1 MSREKG
7 CALFLVFAVTMAV
20 ATDAYAKKKPKAS
33 QGAEPDSTSAPASSS
48 PAASDTPSLT
58 SGKSKK
64 SKKGAAPVAAPL
76 TGGGG
81 SDAIDRGD
89 KFYAR
94 NDFYM
99 ASIEYN
105 KAIEDQ
111 SSDELS
117 RQTAEFKMGKTL
129 YKLHFYSSAISYFD
143 RIVQKGQSHP
153 HYNETLQWLAALTR
167 DVPDSAGVLEK
178 IGKYDR
184 SELENPQ
191 LAAVR
196 DELYFLLGKFNY
208 QKNKFKEAVEL
219 FNMVNPKSPFY
230 VQAKL
235 FEGATHV
242 REYNAKPAVEAFK
255 EVLRVA
261 EESSDPKVK
270 PFQDL
275 ANLSLARVFY
285 STGQFN
291 LATKYFDRVSPD
303 SYDWPNSLFESS
315 WANFMLKQQGYSK
328 ALGNIHT
335 LRAPFFE
342 YFIKPESAAEALTV
356 KATIYFYN
364 CLFDR
369 ASDAISEF
377 EETVPTIQQG
387 LDELLKKTQG
397 DNTQFFDAAVKIR
410 MGRSGLKP
418 IVERAARAVLTDR
431 SLAKRFEYVREL
443 DKEMSAHEKADPA
456 WKGTAVANNI
466 FSDIGV
472 SRALM
477 VNEAGEMAR
486 KRVERLVG
494 EFAALH
500 TRVIK
505 IKFEI
510 LEGEKRQEEDDLRS
524 ESVKERKVRPQE
536 LGKINVDD
544 EHQFWPF
551 TGEYWRDELGYYRY
565 KLMNKCGRTGAPEGA
580 PTGEPAGETGGD
592 NKGGGESTAPDTT
605 PSTAPGAPS
614 PGAGDGTEPTTAP
627 GSSTE
632 MSPE

>member
-7 CALFLVFAVTMAV
+7 CALFLVFAFTMAV
-20 ATDAYAKKKPKAS
+20 GPDAIAQKKKKTRAP
-33 QGAEPDSTSAPASSS
+33 SAPA
-48 PAASDTPSLT
+48 TEPSL
-58 SGKSKK
+58 SGSPSASPSDSPPDSPPASTKTKGK
-64 SKKGAAPVAAPL
+64 GKGKKGSAAAAPSL

-81 SDAIDRGD
+81 SEAVSRGD
-89 KFYAR
+89 SFYDAK
-94 NDFYM
+94 NYYM

-105 KAIEDQ
+105 KAIEDTNG
-111 SSDELS
+111 DELS
-117 RQTAEFKMGKTL
+117 KQTAEFRMGKAL
-129 YKLHFYSSAISYFD
+129 YKLHFYSTSISYFD
-143 RIVQKGQSHP
+143 RIVQKGAAHP

-184 SELENPQ
+184 AELDNPQ
-191 LAAVR
+191 LSAVR

-208 QKNKFKEAVEL
+208 TKNKFKEAVEL

-242 REYNAKPAVEAFK
+242 RDYQAKPAVEAFK

-261 EESSDPKVK
+261 EESSDPKVR

-285 STGQFN
+285 STGQFV

-315 WANFMLKQQGYSK
+315 WANFMLKQAGYSK

-369 ASDAISEF
+369 ANDAMNEF
-377 EETVPTIQQG
+377 DESVPEIKKG
-387 LDELLKKTQG
+387 LEELLKKNQ

-410 MGRSGLKP
+410 SGRSGMKA

-443 DKEMSAHEKADPA
+443 DKELAAHDKADVG
-456 WKGTAVANNI
+456 WKSTAVALNV

-472 SRALM
+472 NRALM
-477 VNEAGEMAR
+477 LNEAGEMAR
-486 KRVERLVG
+486 TRIARLVS
-494 EFAALH
+494 ELTALIN
-500 TRVIK
+500 RVTK

-510 LEGEKRQEEDDLRS
+510 LEGEKSQEEEDLKTEQAHDRS
-524 ESVKERKVRPQE
+524 HKAKNIVT
-536 LGKINVDD
+536 INVDD

-565 KLMNKCGRTGAPEGA
+565 KLANKCGRTGAPEGA
-580 PTGEPAGETGGD
+580 PQEGAAPPEAGTEGTSGEGGASAPATSPAEGA
-592 NKGGGESTAPDTT
+592 SPSPDTT
-605 PSTAPGAPS
+605 PTE
-614 PGAGDGTEPTTAP
+614 AGE
-627 GSSTE
+627 
-632 MSPE
+632 

>member
-1 MSREKG
+1 MSRKKG
-7 CALFLVFAVTMAV
+7 CALLLVFALAIAV
-20 ATDAYAKKKPKAS
+20 APEAMAKKKKSSGVP
-33 QGAEPDSTSAPASSS
+33 GEPSSGS
-48 PAASDTPSLT
+48 GSHRSKSGEAA
-58 SGKSKK
+58 
-64 SKKGAAPVAAPL
+64 L

-81 SDAIDRGD
+81 SEAVERGD
-89 KFYAR
+89 KFYGT
-94 NDFYM
+94 NNYYM

-111 SSDELS
+111 GSDELS
-117 RQTAEFKMGKTL
+117 RQAAEFKMGKAL
-129 YKLHFYSSAISYFD
+129 YKLHFYSASISYFD
-143 RIVQKGQSHP
+143 RIVQKGPSHP

-191 LAAVR
+191 LSTVR
-196 DELYFLLGKFNY
+196 DELYFLLGKYYY
-208 QKNKFKEAVEL
+208 QKNNFNGAVEL
-219 FNMVNPKSPFY
+219 FNQVNPKSPFY

-242 REYNAKPAVEAFK
+242 RDYKAKPAVEAFK

-261 EESSDPKVK
+261 EESSDPKVR

-285 STGQFN
+285 STGQFV

-315 WANFMLKQQGYSK
+315 WANFMLKQAGYSK

-369 ASDAISEF
+369 ASDAMNEF
-377 EETVPTIQQG
+377 DETVPEIRKG
-387 LDELLKKTQG
+387 LEEMLKKYK
-397 DNTQFFDAAVKIR
+397 DNSDFFDAAVKVR
-410 MGRSGLKP
+410 MGRSGMKP

-431 SLAKRFEYVREL
+431 SIAKRFEYVREL
-443 DKEMSAHEKADPA
+443 DKELAAHDKADVA
-456 WKGTAVANNI
+456 WKSTAVANNI
-466 FSDIGV
+466 FSDLGV
-472 SRALM
+472 NRALM

-486 KRVERLVG
+486 KRVTRLVE
-494 EFAALH
+494 EFAAL
-500 TRVIK
+500 TVRVTK
-505 IKFEI
+505 IKYEI
-510 LEGEKRQEEDDLRS
+510 LDGEKRQEEEDLRS
-524 ESVKERKVRPQE
+524 ESAKERNRKARDIVA
-536 LGKINVDD
+536 INVDD

-565 KLMNKCGRTGAPEGA
+565 KLANKCGQSGSPENAPV
-580 PTGEPAGETGGD
+580 PTDSETGGD
-592 NKGGGESTAPDTT
+592 NAGEGAAPAAPANPPAGGEAQ
-605 PSTAPGAPS
+605 
-614 PGAGDGTEPTTAP
+614 
-627 GSSTE
+627 
-632 MSPE
+632 PE

>member
-1 MSREKG
+1 
-7 CALFLVFAVTMAV
+7 
-20 ATDAYAKKKPKAS
+20 
-33 QGAEPDSTSAPASSS
+33 
-48 PAASDTPSLT
+48 
-58 SGKSKK
+58 
-64 SKKGAAPVAAPL
+64 
-76 TGGGG
+76 
-81 SDAIDRGD
+81 
-89 KFYAR
+89 
-94 NDFYM
+94 M

-111 SSDELS
+111 GGDELS

-129 YKLHFYSSAISYFD
+129 YKLHFFSAAISYFD
-143 RIVQKGQSHP
+143 RIVQKGTAHP

-167 DVPDSAGVLEK
+167 DVPDSAGVLER
-178 IGKYDR
+178 IGRYDR

-191 LAAVR
+191 LSAVR

-208 QKNKFKEAVEL
+208 TKNKFKEAVEL
-219 FNMVNPKSPFY
+219 FNQVNPKSPFY

-235 FEGATHV
+235 FEGATYV

-261 EESSDPKVK
+261 EESSDPKVR

-285 STGQFN
+285 STGQFV

-315 WANFMLKQQGYSK
+315 WANFMLKQAGYSK

-369 ASDAISEF
+369 ANDAMMEF
-377 EETVPTIQQG
+377 DETVPDIRKG
-387 LDELLKKTQG
+387 LDEMLKKYK
-397 DNTQFFDAAVKIR
+397 DNAEFFDAAVKVR
-410 MGRSGLKP
+410 MGRSGMKP
-418 IVERAARAVLTDR
+418 VVERAARAVLTDR

-443 DKEMSAHEKADPA
+443 DKELAAHDKADVA
-456 WKGTAVANNI
+456 WQSTAVANNI

-472 SRALM
+472 NRALM

-486 KRVERLVG
+486 KRIERLVG
-494 EFAALH
+494 EFAAL
-500 TRVIK
+500 TVRVTK

-524 ESVKERKVRPQE
+524 EQAKSHDRKAKDIVT
-536 LGKINVDD
+536 INVDD

-565 KLMNKCGRTGAPEGA
+565 KLANKCGRTEAPEGA
-580 PTGEPAGETGGD
+580 PQPETAAQSGEGTEEGATAGATPVEGAAPARGTAEPAGQ
-592 NKGGGESTAPDTT
+592 
-605 PSTAPGAPS
+605 
-614 PGAGDGTEPTTAP
+614 
-627 GSSTE
+627 
-632 MSPE
+632 

>member
-1 MSREKG
+1 
-7 CALFLVFAVTMAV
+7 MAV
-20 ATDAYAKKKPKAS
+20 APDAVAAKKKKS
-33 QGAEPDSTSAPASSS
+33 SGTSGEVPLSGG
-48 PAASDTPSLT
+48 
-58 SGKSKK
+58 GKSK
-64 SKKGAAPVAAPL
+64 SKTDAAPL

-81 SDAIDRGD
+81 TESIDRGD
-89 KFYAR
+89 KFYGS
-94 NDFYM
+94 NSYYM

-111 SSDELS
+111 ASDELS
-117 RQTAEFKMGKTL
+117 RQAAEFKMGKTL
-129 YKLHFYSSAISYFD
+129 YKLHFYSAAISYFD
-143 RIVQKGQSHP
+143 RIVQKGAAHP

-184 SELENPQ
+184 TELENPQ
-191 LAAVR
+191 LASVR
-196 DELYFLLGKFNY
+196 DELYFLLGKY
-208 QKNKFKEAVEL
+208 YYTKNKFKEAVDL

-242 REYNAKPAVEAFK
+242 REYSAKPAVEAFK

-261 EESSDPKVK
+261 EDSSDPKVR

-285 STGQFN
+285 STGQFV

-315 WANFMLKQQGYSK
+315 WANFMLKQAGYSK

-342 YFIKPESAAEALTV
+342 FFIKPESAAEALTV

-364 CLFDR
+364 CLFER
-369 ASDAISEF
+369 ATDAIAEF
-377 EETVPTIQQG
+377 EETVPEVKKG
-387 LDELLKKTQG
+387 LDEMLKKYQG
-397 DNTQFFDAAVKIR
+397 DNAQFFDQAAKVR
-410 MGRSGLKP
+410 MGRSGMKP

-443 DKEMSAHEKADPA
+443 DKEMAQYEKADPS
-456 WKGTAVANNI
+456 WKSTAVATNI
-466 FSDIGV
+466 SSDIGV
-472 SRALM
+472 NRALM

-486 KRVERLVG
+486 KRIERLVG

-510 LEGEKRQEEDDLRS
+510 LEGEKKQEEEDLRAEAQKS
-524 ESVKERKVRPQE
+524 RDRKAREIVT
-536 LGKINVDD
+536 ISVDD

-565 KLMNKCGRTGAPEGA
+565 KLINKCGRTGAPEGA
-580 PTGEPAGETGGD
+580 PDGSAAGGTGEGAEGAGG
-592 NKGGGESTAPDTT
+592 ATT
-605 PSTAPGAPS
+605 PPAEGAAPGTDATTPA
-614 PGAGDGTEPTTAP
+614 AG
-627 GSSTE
+627 GSSGE
-632 MSPE
+632 

>member
-1 MSREKG
+1 M
-7 CALFLVFAVTMAV
+7 
-20 ATDAYAKKKPKAS
+20 
-33 QGAEPDSTSAPASSS
+33 
-48 PAASDTPSLT
+48 AAS
-58 SGKSKK
+58 
-64 SKKGAAPVAAPL
+64 L

-81 SDAIDRGD
+81 PESVDRGD
-89 KFYAR
+89 KFYDTK
-94 NDFYM
+94 NYYM

-105 KAIEDQ
+105 KTIEDQ
-111 SSDELS
+111 NADEPS
-117 RQTAEFKMGKTL
+117 KQTAEFKMGKTL
-129 YKLHFYSSAISYFD
+129 YKLHFYSASISYFD
-143 RIVQKGQSHP
+143 RIVQKGAAHP

-167 DVPDSAGVLEK
+167 DVPDSAGVLER

-184 SELENPQ
+184 TELENPQ
-191 LAAVR
+191 LSAVR

-208 QKNKFKEAVEL
+208 MKNKFKESVDL

-242 REYNAKPAVEAFK
+242 REYDAKPAVESFK

-261 EESSDPKVK
+261 EDSSDPKVR

-285 STGQFN
+285 STGQFV

-315 WANFMLKQQGYSK
+315 WANFMLKQAGYSK

-369 ASDAISEF
+369 ANDAMNEF
-377 EETVPTIQQG
+377 DENVPDIKKG
-387 LDELLKKTQG
+387 LEELLKKNQ
-397 DNTQFFDAAVKIR
+397 DNAQFFDSAVKIR
-410 MGRSGLKP
+410 SGRSGMKP
-418 IVERAARAVLTDR
+418 VVERAARAVLTDR

-443 DKEMSAHEKADPA
+443 DKEMTQYEKADPN
-456 WKGTAVANNI
+456 WKTTAVATNI
-466 FSDIGV
+466 SSDVGV
-472 SRALM
+472 NRALM

-486 KRVERLVG
+486 KRIERLVS
-494 EFAALH
+494 ELAALIN
-500 TRVIK
+500 RVTK

-510 LEGEKRQEEDDLRS
+510 LDGEKRQEEEDLKTEQVHDRS
-524 ESVKERKVRPQE
+524 HKARDIVT
-536 LGKINVDD
+536 INVDD

-565 KLMNKCGRTGAPEGA
+565 KLANKCGRTGAPEGA
-580 PTGEPAGETGGD
+580 PDEGGAPPETGTEETATTPATPPQEGT
-592 NKGGGESTAPDTT
+592 SPAPDTT
-605 PSTAPGAPS
+605 APN
-614 PGAGDGTEPTTAP
+614 TTAP
-627 GSSTE
+627 EAGE
-632 MSPE
+632 

>member
-7 CALFLVFAVTMAV
+7 CALFLVFTVTMAV
-20 ATDAYAKKKPKAS
+20 ATDAYAKRKKTSSDPSATDT
-33 QGAEPDSTSAPASSS
+33 PSTSTDTPSTSMDTPS
-48 PAASDTPSLT
+48 LKSGKTPSLT
-58 SGKSKK
+58 SGKTRK
-64 SKKGAAPVAAPL
+64 SRGGSAPAAL

-81 SDAIDRGD
+81 AEAIDRVD
-89 KFYAR
+89 KFYGR
-94 NDFYM
+94 NDFSM

-129 YKLHFYSSAISYFD
+129 YKLHFYSAAISYFD
-143 RIVQKGQSHP
+143 RIVQKGAAHP

-167 DVPDSAGVLEK
+167 DVPDSAGVLER

-184 SELENPQ
+184 SELDNPQ

-208 QKNKFKEAVEL
+208 QKNNFKGAVEL
-219 FNMVNPKSPFY
+219 FTQVSPKSPFY

-242 REYNAKPAVEAFK
+242 REYSAKPAVEAFK

-261 EESSDPKVK
+261 EESSDPRVR

-285 STGQFN
+285 STGQFV
-291 LATKYFDRVSPD
+291 LATKYFDRVSPE

-315 WANFMLKQQGYSK
+315 WANFMLKQAGYSK

-356 KATIYFYN
+356 KATIFFYN

-369 ASDAISEF
+369 ATDAISEF
-377 EETVPTIQQG
+377 EETVPTVKQG
-387 LDELLKKTQG
+387 LDDLLKKSK
-397 DNTQFFDAAVKIR
+397 DNSDFFDAAVKIR
-410 MGRSGLKP
+410 MGRSGMKP

-431 SLAKRFEYVREL
+431 SLAKRFEYVKEL
-443 DKEMSAHEKADPA
+443 DKELAQHDKADA
-456 WKGTAVANNI
+456 SWKTTAVANNI

-477 VNEAGEMAR
+477 VNEAGEMSR
-486 KRVERLVG
+486 KRIERLVG

-510 LEGEKRQEEDDLRS
+510 LEGEKQQEEEDLRT
-524 ESVKERKVRPQE
+524 ESQQNRAHRAQDVGR
-536 LGKINVDD
+536 INVDD

-565 KLMNKCGRTGAPEGA
+565 KLMNKCGRTGAPQGA
-580 PTGEPAGETGGD
+580 PEGGAPAPQDEA
-592 NKGGGESTAPDTT
+592 GGGEGATAPV
-605 PSTAPGAPS
+605 APS
-614 PGAGDGTEPTTAP
+614 ATGDDGATAAP
-627 GSSTE
+627 APAPE
-632 MSPE
+632 MGASGE

>member
-7 CALFLVFAVTMAV
+7 CALFLVFAVAMAV
-20 ATDAYAKKKPKAS
+20 ATDANAARKKR
-33 QGAEPDSTSAPASSS
+33 SSGGGD
-48 PAASDTPSLT
+48 PTLT
-58 SGKSKK
+58 GGSKK
-64 SKKGAAPVAAPL
+64 RGDSAAAL

-81 SDAIDRGD
+81 AESIERGD
-89 KFYAR
+89 KFYSS
-94 NDFYM
+94 NSFYM

-105 KAIEDQ
+105 KAIEDG

-117 RQTAEFKMGKTL
+117 RQSAEFKMGKTL
-129 YKLHFYSSAISYFD
+129 YKLHFYSAAISYFD
-143 RIVQKGQSHP
+143 RIVQKGAAHP

-167 DVPDSAGVLEK
+167 EVPDSAGVLEK

-184 SELENPQ
+184 TELENPQ
-191 LAAVR
+191 LSAVR
-196 DELYFLLGKFNY
+196 DELYFLLGKFY
-208 QKNKFKEAVEL
+208 YTKNKFKEAVEL
-219 FNMVNPKSPFY
+219 FNMVNPKSSFY

-261 EESSDPKVK
+261 EDSSDPKVR

-285 STGQFN
+285 STGQFV
-291 LATKYFDRVSPD
+291 LATKYFDRVSPE

-315 WANFMLKQQGYSK
+315 WANFMLKQAGYSK

-369 ASDAISEF
+369 ATDAIAEF
-377 EETVPTIQQG
+377 EETVPGVKKG
-387 LDELLKKTQG
+387 LDELLKKHAG
-397 DNTQFFDAAVKIR
+397 DNAQFFDIAAKIR
-410 MGRSGLKP
+410 MGRSGMKP
-418 IVERAARAVLTDR
+418 VVERAARAVLTDR

-443 DKEMSAHEKADPA
+443 DKEMAQYEKADVA
-456 WKGTAVANNI
+456 WKSTAVATNI
-466 FSDIGV
+466 SSDIGV
-472 SRALM
+472 NRALM
-477 VNEAGEMAR
+477 VNEAGEMSR
-486 KRVERLVG
+486 KRIERLVG

-510 LEGEKRQEEDDLRS
+510 LEGEKRQEEEDMRA
-524 ESVKERKVRPQE
+524 EAVKARDRKARDIVT
-536 LGKINVDD
+536 ITVDD

-565 KLMNKCGRTGAPEGA
+565 KLVNKCGHTLQPEGA
-580 PTGEPAGETGGD
+580 PDAAATTATGEAAAEGAAAGAA
-592 NKGGGESTAPDTT
+592 TAP
-605 PSTAPGAPS
+605 AEGGAAAGAETS
-614 PGAGDGTEPTTAP
+614 VPGAGEPMTP
-627 GSSTE
+627 
-632 MSPE
+632 

>member
-20 ATDAYAKKKPKAS
+20 APDAIAKRRRS
-33 QGAEPDSTSAPASSS
+33 RGAPAGEV
-48 PAASDTPSLT
+48 PLT
-58 SGKSKK
+58 GGSKGT
-64 SKKGAAPVAAPL
+64 SKTGAAPL

-81 SDAIDRGD
+81 AEAIDRGD
-89 KFYAR
+89 KFY
-94 NDFYM
+94 NSNSFYM

-105 KAIEDQ
+105 KAIEEQ
-111 SSDELS
+111 GSDDLS
-117 RQTAEFKMGKTL
+117 KQIAEFKMGKTL
-129 YKLHFYSSAISYFD
+129 YKLHFFSAAISYFD
-143 RIVQKGQSHP
+143 RVVQKGPSHP

-184 SELENPQ
+184 AELENPQ
-191 LAAVR
+191 LSTVR
-196 DELYFLLGKFNY
+196 DELYFLLGKYNY

-242 REYNAKPAVEAFK
+242 RDYNARPAVEAFK

-261 EESSDPKVK
+261 EDSSDPKVR
-270 PFQDL
+270 PYQDL

-285 STGQFN
+285 STGQFV
-291 LATKYFDRVSPD
+291 LATKYYDRVSPD

-315 WANFMLKQQGYSK
+315 WANFMLKEAGYSK

-369 ASDAISEF
+369 ATDAMEEF
-377 EETVPTIQQG
+377 DEAVPDIRNG
-387 LDELLKKTQG
+387 LKELLKKNQ
-397 DNTQFFDAAVKIR
+397 DNAMFFDSAVKIR
-410 MGRSGLKP
+410 RGRSGMKAV
-418 IVERAARAVLTDR
+418 VERAARAVLTDR
-431 SLAKRFEYVREL
+431 SLARRFAYVREL
-443 DKEMSAHEKADPA
+443 DKELAAHDKADVA
-456 WKGTAVANNI
+456 WKATAVANNI

-472 SRALM
+472 NRALM
-477 VNEAGEMAR
+477 VNEAGDMSR
-486 KRVERLVG
+486 KRIERLVS
-494 EFAALH
+494 ELSALIV
-500 TRVIK
+500 RVVK

-510 LEGEKRQEEDDLRS
+510 LEGEKRQEEEDMR
-524 ESVKERKVRPQE
+524 EEQVKARDRRARDIVT
-536 LGKINVDD
+536 INVDD

-565 KLMNKCGRTGAPEGA
+565 RLRNKCGRTQIPEGA
-580 PTGEPAGETGGD
+580 PDTSTITPEGTGEEAAVPTTPPPAEGGEAAMPTMPEMDDATGAAAGE
-592 NKGGGESTAPDTT
+592 
-605 PSTAPGAPS
+605 
-614 PGAGDGTEPTTAP
+614 
-627 GSSTE
+627 
-632 MSPE
+632 

>member
-7 CALFLVFAVTMAV
+7 CALFLVFAFTMAV
-20 ATDAYAKKKPKAS
+20 AQDANAQKKKKKKTDQSTPAT
-33 QGAEPDSTSAPASSS
+33 DSLSGG
-48 PAASDTPSLT
+48 PSK
-58 SGKSKK
+58 GKS
-64 SKKGAAPVAAPL
+64 GTTAAL

-81 SDAIDRGD
+81 TESIDRGD
-89 KFYAR
+89 KFYGS
-94 NDFYM
+94 NNFYM

-105 KAIEDQ
+105 KTIEEQ
-111 SSDELS
+111 GGDEGS
-117 RQTAEFKMGKTL
+117 RQDAEFKMGKTL
-129 YKLHFYSSAISYFD
+129 YKLHFYSAAISYFD
-143 RIVQKGQSHP
+143 RIVQKGAAHP

-184 SELENPQ
+184 TELENPQ
-191 LAAVR
+191 LSAVR

-208 QKNKFKEAVEL
+208 TKNKFKESVEL

-261 EESSDPKVK
+261 EESSDPKVR

-285 STGQFN
+285 STGQFV

-315 WANFMLKQQGYSK
+315 WANFMLKQAGYSK

-369 ASDAISEF
+369 ATDAISEF
-377 EETVPTIQQG
+377 EENVPEIRKG
-387 LDELLKKTQG
+387 LDEMLKKYK
-397 DNTQFFDAAVKIR
+397 DNSDFFDAAVKVR
-410 MGRSGLKP
+410 MGRSGMKA

-443 DKEMSAHEKADPA
+443 DKELAAHDKADVA
-456 WKGTAVANNI
+456 WRSTAVANNV

-472 SRALM
+472 NRALM

-486 KRVERLVG
+486 KRIERLVG

-500 TRVIK
+500 TRVVK

-510 LEGEKRQEEDDLRS
+510 LEGEKRQEEEDLRAEQS
-524 ESVKERKVRPQE
+524 KSRDHKAKDIVT
-536 LGKINVDD
+536 INVDD

-565 KLMNKCGRTGAPEGA
+565 KLANKCGRSGAPEGA
-580 PTGEPAGETGGD
+580 PEGAAPAEGGAEGTEGASAPATPPGEGAAPAT
-592 NKGGGESTAPDTT
+592 
-605 PSTAPGAPS
+605 
-614 PGAGDGTEPTTAP
+614 DGT
-627 GSSTE
+627 
-632 MSPE
+632 SPVGE

>member
-7 CALFLVFAVTMAV
+7 CALFLVFAFTMAV
-20 ATDAYAKKKPKAS
+20 APDAYAQKKKKKKTD
-33 QGAEPDSTSAPASSS
+33 QSTPAT
-48 PAASDTPSLT
+48 DTLSGGP
-58 SGKSKK
+58 GKSK
-64 SKKGAAPVAAPL
+64 SATAAAPL
-76 TGGGG
+76 SGGGG
-81 SDAIDRGD
+81 TDSIDRGD
-89 KFYAR
+89 KFYGS
-94 NDFYM
+94 NSFYM

-105 KAIEDQ
+105 KTIEEQ
-111 SSDELS
+111 GGDEGS
-117 RQTAEFKMGKTL
+117 RMDAEFKMGKTL
-129 YKLHFYSSAISYFD
+129 YKLHFYSAAISYFD
-143 RIVQKGQSHP
+143 RIVQKGAAHS

-167 DVPDSAGVLEK
+167 DVPESAGVLEK

-184 SELENPQ
+184 TELENPQ
-191 LAAVR
+191 LSAVR

-208 QKNKFKEAVEL
+208 TKNKFKESVEL

-242 REYNAKPAVEAFK
+242 REYAAKPAVEAFK

-261 EESSDPKVK
+261 EESSDPKVR

-285 STGQFN
+285 STGQFV

-315 WANFMLKQQGYSK
+315 WANFMLKQAGYSK

-369 ASDAISEF
+369 ATDAISEF
-377 EETVPTIQQG
+377 EESVPDIRKG
-387 LDELLKKTQG
+387 LDEMLRKYK
-397 DNTQFFDAAVKIR
+397 DNSDFFDAAVKVR
-410 MGRSGLKP
+410 MGRSGMKA

-443 DKEMSAHEKADPA
+443 DKELAAHDKADVA
-456 WKGTAVANNI
+456 WKSTAVANNI

-472 SRALM
+472 NRALM

-486 KRVERLVG
+486 KRIERLVG

-500 TRVIK
+500 TRVVK

-510 LEGEKRQEEDDLRS
+510 LEGEKRQEEEDLRAEQS
-524 ESVKERKVRPQE
+524 KTRDRKAKDIVT
-536 LGKINVDD
+536 INVDD

-565 KLMNKCGRTGAPEGA
+565 KLANKCGRTGEPEQAAVAPSTEPGDVDEKA
-580 PTGEPAGETGGD
+580 PANQPGDGTTSPASEPAGTQAE
-592 NKGGGESTAPDTT
+592 
-605 PSTAPGAPS
+605 
-614 PGAGDGTEPTTAP
+614 
-627 GSSTE
+627 
-632 MSPE
+632 

>member
-7 CALFLVFAVTMAV
+7 CALFLVFTVTMAV
-20 ATDAYAKKKPKAS
+20 ATDAYAKKKKSP
-33 QGAEPDSTSAPASSS
+33 SAGDASS
-48 PAASDTPSLT
+48 PSDTPSLT

-64 SKKGAAPVAAPL
+64 NNAATAAAAASL
-76 TGGGG
+76 SSGGG
-81 SDAIDRGD
+81 SEAIDRGD
-89 KFYAR
+89 KFYGR

-129 YKLHFYSSAISYFD
+129 YKLHFYSAAISYFD
-143 RIVQKGQSHP
+143 RIVQKGASHP

-191 LAAVR
+191 LSAVR

-208 QKNKFKEAVEL
+208 QKNNFKVAVEL

-242 REYNAKPAVEAFK
+242 REYAAKPAVEAFK

-261 EESSDPKVK
+261 EESSDPKVR

-285 STGQFN
+285 STGQYV
-291 LATKYFDRVSPD
+291 LATKYFDRVSPE

-315 WANFMLKQQGYSK
+315 WANFMLKQAGYSK

-342 YFIKPESAAEALTV
+342 FFIKPESAAEALTV

-369 ASDAISEF
+369 ATDAISEF
-377 EETVPTIQQG
+377 EETVPVVKTG
-387 LDELLKKTQG
+387 LDELLKSTQG
-397 DNTQFFDAAVKIR
+397 DNAMFFDKAVLIR
-410 MGRSGLKP
+410 AGKSKLKP

-443 DKEMSAHEKADPA
+443 DKEMTAHDKADPS
-456 WKGTAVANNI
+456 WKTTAVANNI

-472 SRALM
+472 NRALM
-477 VNEAGEMAR
+477 VNEAGELAR
-486 KRVERLVG
+486 KRIERLVG

-510 LEGEKRQEEDDLRS
+510 LEGEKRQEEQDLRDETAKDHS
-524 ESVKERKVRPQE
+524 HRAQQVGTIV
-536 LGKINVDD
+536 VDD

-565 KLMNKCGRTGAPEGA
+565 KLLNKCGRTGAPETAVPVGGEGGAGASEGGEGA
-580 PTGEPAGETGGD
+580 PAAAPAPADDGT
-592 NKGGGESTAPDTT
+592 
-605 PSTAPGAPS
+605 GAPS
-614 PGAGDGTEPTTAP
+614 APAPNEMGGGAE
-627 GSSTE
+627 
-632 MSPE
+632 

>member
-7 CALFLVFAVTMAV
+7 CALFLVFAFTMAV
-20 ATDAYAKKKPKAS
+20 APDANAQKKKKK
-33 QGAEPDSTSAPASSS
+33 QSTPAT
-48 PAASDTPSLT
+48 DTL
-58 SGKSKK
+58 SGGPKSK
-64 SKKGAAPVAAPL
+64 SGAAAAPL

-81 SDAIDRGD
+81 AESIDRGD
-89 KFYAR
+89 KFYAS
-94 NDFYM
+94 NSYYM

-105 KAIEDQ
+105 KTIEDPNG
-111 SSDELS
+111 DEGS
-117 RQTAEFKMGKTL
+117 KQDAEFKMGKTL
-129 YKLHFYSSAISYFD
+129 YKLHFYSAAISYFD
-143 RIVQKGQSHP
+143 RIVQKGAAHP

-184 SELENPQ
+184 TELENPQ
-191 LAAVR
+191 LSAVR
-196 DELYFLLGKFNY
+196 DELYFLLGKYFY
-208 QKNKFKEAVEL
+208 TKNKFKEAVEL
-219 FNMVNPKSPFY
+219 FNNVNPKSPFY

-242 REYNAKPAVEAFK
+242 REYDAKPAVESFK

-261 EESSDPKVK
+261 EESSDPKVR

-285 STGQFN
+285 STGQFL

-315 WANFMLKQQGYSK
+315 WANFMLKQAGYSK

-369 ASDAISEF
+369 ASDAMAEF
-377 EETVPTIQQG
+377 DESVPDIRKG
-387 LDELLKKTQG
+387 LDDLLKKNT
-397 DNTQFFDAAVKIR
+397 DNAQFFDAAVKIR
-410 MGRSGLKP
+410 MGRSGMKP
-418 IVERAARAVLTDR
+418 VVERAARAVLTDR

-443 DKEMSAHEKADPA
+443 DKEMAAHEKTDAA
-456 WKGTAVANNI
+456 WKSTAVANNI
-466 FSDIGV
+466 FSDLGV
-472 SRALM
+472 NRALM

-486 KRVERLVG
+486 KRIERLVG
-494 EFAALH
+494 EFAAL
-500 TRVIK
+500 TVRVTK
-505 IKFEI
+505 IKYEI
-510 LEGEKRQEEDDLRS
+510 LDGEKRQEEEDLRA
-524 ESVKERKVRPQE
+524 EQQKTRDRKAKDIVT
-536 LGKINVDD
+536 INVDD

-565 KLMNKCGRTGAPEGA
+565 KLANKCGRTGAPEGA
-580 PTGEPAGETGGD
+580 PEPKEGEAEPGTGEGASPAPT
-592 NKGGGESTAPDTT
+592 TT
-605 PSTAPGAPS
+605 PPGE
-614 PGAGDGTEPTTAP
+614 GAGPETTPTEP
-627 GSSTE
+627 GQ
-632 MSPE
+632 

>member
-20 ATDAYAKKKPKAS
+20 ATDAYAKKKPKS
-33 QGAEPDSTSAPASSS
+33 PDATGMDTPASS
-48 PAASDTPSLT
+48 PAPSDTPSLT
-58 SGKSKK
+58 SGKSKGK
-64 SKKGAAPVAAPL
+64 KKGAAAAAAL

-81 SDAIDRGD
+81 AEAIDRGD
-89 KFYAR
+89 KFYGR

-105 KAIEDQ
+105 KAMEDA

-117 RQTAEFKMGKTL
+117 RQTGEFKMGKTL
-129 YKLHFYSSAISYFD
+129 YKMHFYSAGISYFD
-143 RIVQKGQSHP
+143 RIVQKGAAHP

-191 LAAVR
+191 LSAVR

-219 FNMVNPKSPFY
+219 FNQVNPKSPFY

-242 REYNAKPAVEAFK
+242 REYSAKPAVESFK

-261 EESSDPKVK
+261 EESSDPKVR

-285 STGQFN
+285 STGQFI

-369 ASDAISEF
+369 ATDAISEF
-377 EETVPTIQQG
+377 EETVPIVKQG
-387 LDELLKKTQG
+387 LDDLLKKTQG
-397 DNTQFFDAAVKIR
+397 DNTLFFDQAVKIR
-410 MGRSGLKP
+410 MGKSGMKP

-431 SLAKRFEYVREL
+431 SLAKRFEYVKEL
-443 DKEMSAHEKADPA
+443 DKELAQHDKADAA
-456 WKGTAVANNI
+456 WRNTAVANNI

-472 SRALM
+472 NRALM
-477 VNEAGEMAR
+477 VNEAGELAR
-486 KRVERLVG
+486 KRIERLVG

-510 LEGEKRQEEDDLRS
+510 LEGEKQMEEDDLRS
-524 ESVKERKVRPQE
+524 ESIKDRKIKPQE
-536 LGKINVDD
+536 LSKINIDD

-565 KLMNKCGRTGAPEGA
+565 KLVNKCGRRGAPEGA
-580 PTGEPAGETGGD
+580 PVTEPGPGT
-592 NKGGGESTAPDTT
+592 GGGEGGGSGGGEGGGEGGGSGGAQPTPPPPDQGSTDTGT
-605 PSTAPGAPS
+605 
-614 PGAGDGTEPTTAP
+614 GTEMTPQ
-627 GSSTE
+627 
-632 MSPE
+632 

>member
-7 CALFLVFAVTMAV
+7 CALFLVFAFTMAV
-20 ATDAYAKKKPKAS
+20 APDAMAKKKKKSSEAPDSEPSLSGGPSKSKPKA
-33 QGAEPDSTSAPASSS
+33 D
-48 PAASDTPSLT
+48 
-58 SGKSKK
+58 
-64 SKKGAAPVAAPL
+64 AAPL

-81 SDAIDRGD
+81 TESIDRGD
-89 KFYAR
+89 KFYGT
-94 NDFYM
+94 NNYYM

-111 SSDELS
+111 GGDELS

-129 YKLHFYSSAISYFD
+129 YKLHFYSAAISYFD
-143 RIVQKGQSHP
+143 RIVQKGTAHP

-184 SELENPQ
+184 TELENPQ
-191 LAAVR
+191 LSAVR

-208 QKNKFKEAVEL
+208 TKNKFKESVEL
-219 FNMVNPKSPFY
+219 FNMVNPTSPFY

-242 REYNAKPAVEAFK
+242 REYSAKPAVEAFK

-261 EESSDPKVK
+261 EESSDPKVR

-285 STGQFN
+285 STGQFV

-315 WANFMLKQQGYSK
+315 WANFMLKQAGYSK

-369 ASDAISEF
+369 ANDAMTEF
-377 EETVPTIQQG
+377 DENVPDIRKG
-387 LDELLKKTQG
+387 LDEMLKKYK
-397 DNTQFFDAAVKIR
+397 DNSEFFDAAVKVR
-410 MGRSGLKP
+410 MGRSGMKA
-418 IVERAARAVLTDR
+418 IVERAARAVLTDK

-443 DKEMSAHEKADPA
+443 DKELTQHDKADVA
-456 WKGTAVANNI
+456 WRSTAVANNI

-472 SRALM
+472 NRALM
-477 VNEAGEMAR
+477 VNEAGEMSR
-486 KRVERLVG
+486 KRIERLVG
-494 EFAALH
+494 EFAAL
-500 TRVIK
+500 TVRVTK

-510 LEGEKRQEEDDLRS
+510 LEGEKRQEEEDLKS
-524 ESVKERKVRPQE
+524 EQAKNRDRKAKDIVT
-536 LGKINVDD
+536 INVDD

-565 KLMNKCGRTGAPEGA
+565 KLANKCGRTMAPEGAPEGA
-580 PTGEPAGETGGD
+580 PATE
-592 NKGGGESTAPDTT
+592 GGGEEGGTAPATT
-605 PSTAPGAPS
+605 PASGAPAS
-614 PGAGDGTEPTTAP
+614 DAAGAGAGE
-627 GSSTE
+627 
-632 MSPE
+632 

>member
-20 ATDAYAKKKPKAS
+20 ATDAYAKKKKPS
-33 QGAEPDSTSAPASSS
+33 DGMGGADSTSSSPDTPTLSSGKKSRRGAAPA
-48 PAASDTPSLT
+48 ALT
-58 SGKSKK
+58 SG
-64 SKKGAAPVAAPL
+64 
-76 TGGGG
+76 GG
-81 SDAIDRGD
+81 SEAIDRGD
-89 KFYAR
+89 KFYGR
-94 NDFYM
+94 NEFYM

-129 YKLHFYSSAISYFD
+129 YKLHFYSAGISYFD
-143 RIVQKGQSHP
+143 RIVQKGASHP

-167 DVPDSAGVLEK
+167 DVPDSAGVLER

-191 LAAVR
+191 LSAVR

-208 QKNKFKEAVEL
+208 QKNKFKEAVDL
-219 FNMVNPKSPFY
+219 FNQVNPKSPFY

-235 FEGATHV
+235 FEGATYV
-242 REYNAKPAVEAFK
+242 RQYQAKPAVEAFK

-261 EESSDPKVK
+261 QDSSDPKVR
-270 PFQDL
+270 PFEDL

-285 STGQFN
+285 STGQFV

-315 WANFMLKQQGYSK
+315 WANFMLKQAGYSK

-369 ASDAISEF
+369 ATDAISEF
-377 EETVPTIQQG
+377 EETVPVVKQG

-410 MGRSGLKP
+410 MGRSGMKP

-431 SLAKRFEYVREL
+431 SLARRFEYVREL
-443 DKEMSAHEKADPA
+443 DKEMTSHEKADPG
-456 WKGTAVANNI
+456 WKATAVANNI

-486 KRVERLVG
+486 KRIERLVG

-510 LEGEKRQEEDDLRS
+510 LEGEKRQEEEDMR
-524 ESVKERKVRPQE
+524 EERVKEKWRRAQE
-536 LGKINVDD
+536 IVKINVDD

-565 KLMNKCGRTGAPEGA
+565 KLVNRCGRTGAPEGA
-580 PTGEPAGETGGD
+580 PATETAPTEQPEEGAPAD
-592 NKGGGESTAPDTT
+592 QGGGAAAPPATDQGGE
-605 PSTAPGAPS
+605 APAP
-614 PGAGDGTEPTTAP
+614 AP
-627 GSSTE
+627 STE
-632 MSPE
+632 MGGGTE

>member
-7 CALFLVFAVTMAV
+7 CALFLVFAFTMAV
-20 ATDAYAKKKPKAS
+20 AQDANAQKKKKKNQS
-33 QGAEPDSTSAPASSS
+33 NPATESS
-48 PAASDTPSLT
+48 PG
-58 SGKSKK
+58 SGKGK
-64 SKKGAAPVAAPL
+64 SGGAAPSL

-81 SDAIDRGD
+81 TESIDRGD
-89 KFYAR
+89 KFYGS
-94 NDFYM
+94 NSYYM

-105 KAIEDQ
+105 KAIEEQ
-111 SSDELS
+111 GGDEGS
-117 RQTAEFKMGKTL
+117 KQAAEFKMGKTL
-129 YKLHFYSSAISYFD
+129 YKLHFYSAAISYFD
-143 RIVQKGQSHP
+143 RIVQKGASHP

-184 SELENPQ
+184 TELENPQ
-191 LAAVR
+191 LSAVR

-208 QKNKFKEAVEL
+208 TKNKFKEAVEL

-242 REYNAKPAVEAFK
+242 REYAAKPAVEAFK

-261 EESSDPKVK
+261 EESSDPKVR

-285 STGQFN
+285 STGQFV

-315 WANFMLKQQGYSK
+315 WANFMLKQAGYSK

-369 ASDAISEF
+369 ANDAMNEF
-377 EETVPTIQQG
+377 DESVPDIRKG
-387 LDELLKKTQG
+387 LDEMLKKNN
-397 DNTQFFDAAVKIR
+397 DNAMFFDAAVKVR
-410 MGRSGLKP
+410 MGRSGMKA

-443 DKEMSAHEKADPA
+443 DKEMAAHEKADMA
-456 WKGTAVANNI
+456 WKSTAVANNI
-466 FSDIGV
+466 FSDLGV
-472 SRALM
+472 NRALM

-486 KRVERLVG
+486 KRIERLVG
-494 EFAALH
+494 EFAAL
-500 TRVIK
+500 TVRVTK
-505 IKFEI
+505 IKYEI
-510 LEGEKRQEEDDLRS
+510 LEGEKRFEEEDLRN
-524 ESVKERKVRPQE
+524 ENQKDRNRKGKEIVT
-536 LGKINVDD
+536 INVDD

-565 KLMNKCGRTGAPEGA
+565 KLANKCGQRGTPETAPEPMPGTS
-580 PTGEPAGETGGD
+580 PQGEGEEEA
-592 NKGGGESTAPDTT
+592 KQPTT
-605 PSTAPGAPS
+605 PPGEGAAP
-614 PGAGDGTEPTTAP
+614 PT
-627 GSSTE
+627 SSTGQ
-632 MSPE
+632 

>member
-1 MSREKG
+1 MSRKKG
-7 CALFLVFAVTMAV
+7 CALFLVFALAMAI
-20 ATDAYAKKKPKAS
+20 APEAMAKKKKS
-33 QGAEPDSTSAPASSS
+33 SGAPGEPSSGS
-48 PAASDTPSLT
+48 GSRGSRSGEAA
-58 SGKSKK
+58 
-64 SKKGAAPVAAPL
+64 L

-81 SDAIDRGD
+81 SEAVDRGD
-89 KFYAR
+89 KFYGT
-94 NDFYM
+94 NNYYM

-111 SSDELS
+111 GSDELS
-117 RQTAEFKMGKTL
+117 RQAAEFKMGKTL
-129 YKLHFYSSAISYFD
+129 YKLHFYSASISYFD
-143 RIVQKGQSHP
+143 RIVQKGPSHP

-196 DELYFLLGKFNY
+196 DELYFLLGKFYY
-208 QKNKFKEAVEL
+208 QKNNFKGAVEL
-219 FNMVNPKSPFY
+219 FGQVNPKSPFY

-242 REYNAKPAVEAFK
+242 REYNAKPAVESFK

-261 EESSDPKVK
+261 EESSDPKVR

-285 STGQFN
+285 STGQFV

-315 WANFMLKQQGYSK
+315 WANFMLKQAGYSK

-369 ASDAISEF
+369 ASDAMNEF
-377 EETVPTIQQG
+377 DETVPEIRKG
-387 LDELLKKTQG
+387 LEEMLKKYK
-397 DNTQFFDAAVKIR
+397 DNSDFFDAAVKVR
-410 MGRSGLKP
+410 MGRSGMKP

-431 SLAKRFEYVREL
+431 SIAKRFEYVREL
-443 DKEMSAHEKADPA
+443 DKELAAHDKADVA
-456 WKGTAVANNI
+456 WKSTAVANNI
-466 FSDIGV
+466 FSDVGV
-472 SRALM
+472 NRALM

-486 KRVERLVG
+486 RRVARLVD
-494 EFAALH
+494 EFAAL
-500 TRVIK
+500 TVRVTK
-505 IKFEI
+505 IKYEI
-510 LEGEKRQEEDDLRS
+510 LDGEKRQEEEDLRN
-524 ESVKERKVRPQE
+524 ESAKERNRRARDTVT
-536 LGKINVDD
+536 INVDD

-565 KLMNKCGRTGAPEGA
+565 KLANRCGQSGSPENAPVPTENDANGDNGGEGA
-580 PTGEPAGETGGD
+580 
-592 NKGGGESTAPDTT
+592 
-605 PSTAPGAPS
+605 
-614 PGAGDGTEPTTAP
+614 TTAP
-627 GSSTE
+627 A
-632 MSPE
+632 SPPAEGAGEPGAAESQ

>member
-7 CALFLVFAVTMAV
+7 CALFLVFTVTMAV
-20 ATDAYAKKKPKAS
+20 ATDAYAKKKKAGDS
-33 QGAEPDSTSAPASSS
+33 PSTSTDAPA
-48 PAASDTPSLT
+48 LT
-58 SGKSKK
+58 SGKSRK
-64 SKKGAAPVAAPL
+64 SKGAADAAL
-76 TGGGG
+76 TSGGGAE
-81 SDAIDRGD
+81 AIARGD
-89 KFYAR
+89 NFYGR

-105 KAIEDQ
+105 KAIEDTG
-111 SSDELS
+111 SDELS

-129 YKLHFYSSAISYFD
+129 YKLHFYSAAISYFD
-143 RIVQKGQSHP
+143 RIGQKGPSHP
-153 HYNETLQWLAALTR
+153 YYNETLQWLAALTR

-191 LAAVR
+191 LSAVR

-208 QKNKFKEAVEL
+208 QKNNFKGAVEL
-219 FNMVNPKSPFY
+219 FSQVNPKSPFY

-242 REYNAKPAVEAFK
+242 REYNAKPAVESFK

-261 EESSDPKVK
+261 EESSDPKVR

-285 STGQFN
+285 STGQFE
-291 LATKYFDRVSPD
+291 LATKYFDRVSPE

-315 WANFMLKQQGYSK
+315 WANFMLPQQKGYSK

-342 YFIKPESAAEALTV
+342 YFIKPESASEALTV
-356 KATIYFYN
+356 KATIFFYN

-369 ASDAISEF
+369 ATDAISEF
-377 EETVPTIQQG
+377 EETVPAVKQG

-397 DNTQFFDAAVKIR
+397 DNAQFFDMAVKIR
-410 MGRSGLKP
+410 GGHSGLKP
-418 IVERAARAVLTDR
+418 LVERAARAVLTDR
-431 SLAKRFEYVREL
+431 SLAKRFEYVKEL
-443 DKEMSAHEKADPA
+443 DKEMTAHDKADPS
-456 WKGTAVANNI
+456 WKSTAVANNI

-486 KRVERLVG
+486 KRIERLVG

-510 LEGEKRQEEDDLRS
+510 LEGEKRQEEEDLRS
-524 ESVKERKVRPQE
+524 ESSSSHGHRAVDVVR
-536 LGKINVDD
+536 INVDD

-565 KLMNKCGRTGAPEGA
+565 KLVNKCGRTGIPEGQAQPDVNPQPPTEPGTEQTNLPPAA
-580 PTGEPAGETGGD
+580 PDNGAETGTGQ
-592 NKGGGESTAPDTT
+592 
-605 PSTAPGAPS
+605 APGA
-614 PGAGDGTEPTTAP
+614 GVN
-627 GSSTE
+627 
-632 MSPE
+632 PE

>member
-7 CALFLVFAVTMAV
+7 CALFLVFAVAMAV
-20 ATDAYAKKKPKAS
+20 APDAIAGKKKKSTGTP
-33 QGAEPDSTSAPASSS
+33 GAEPALTGS
-48 PAASDTPSLT
+48 PSK
-58 SGKSKK
+58 GKSKNE
-64 SKKGAAPVAAPL
+64 AAAL

-81 SDAIDRGD
+81 GEAIDRGD
-89 KFYAR
+89 KFYGS
-94 NDFYM
+94 NSYYM

-111 SSDELS
+111 AGDELS

-129 YKLHFYSSAISYFD
+129 YKLHFYSAAISYFD
-143 RIVQKGQSHP
+143 RIVQKGTAHP

-184 SELENPQ
+184 TELENPQ
-191 LAAVR
+191 LSTVR
-196 DELYFLLGKFNY
+196 DELYFLLGKYFY
-208 QKNKFKEAVEL
+208 TKNKFKEAVDL

-242 REYNAKPAVEAFK
+242 REYSAKPAVEAFK

-261 EESSDPKVK
+261 EESSDPKVR

-285 STGQFN
+285 STGQFI
-291 LATKYFDRVSPD
+291 LATKYFDRVSPE

-342 YFIKPESAAEALTV
+342 FFIKPESAAEALTV

-369 ASDAISEF
+369 ATDAISEF
-377 EETVPTIQQG
+377 EETVPTVKQG

-397 DNTQFFDAAVKIR
+397 DNSQFFDMAVKIR
-410 MGRSGLKP
+410 AGKSGLKP
-418 IVERAARAVLTDR
+418 IVERSARAVLTDR
-431 SLAKRFEYVREL
+431 SLAKRFEYVKEL
-443 DKEMSAHEKADPA
+443 DKEMTAHDKADPS
-456 WKGTAVANNI
+456 WKSTAVANNI

-472 SRALM
+472 NRALM

-486 KRVERLVG
+486 KRIERLVG

-510 LEGEKRQEEDDLRS
+510 LEGEKIQEESDLRT
-524 ESVKERKVRPQE
+524 ESQSAHGHKAQE
-536 LGKINVDD
+536 IGKINVDD

-565 KLMNKCGRTGAPEGA
+565 KLSNKCGRMGQPDTAASPEPTAEPTTPPTDSTAPA
-580 PTGEPAGETGGD
+580 PTGPQDDGV
-592 NKGGGESTAPDTT
+592 STQGPQ
-605 PSTAPGAPS
+605 P
-614 PGAGDGTEPTTAP
+614 
-627 GSSTE
+627 E
-632 MSPE
+632 M

>member
-1 MSREKG
+1 MSRKRG
-7 CALFLVFAVTMAV
+7 CALFLVFAVAMAV
-20 ATDAYAKKKPKAS
+20 APDAFAKRRRR
-33 QGAEPDSTSAPASSS
+33 
-48 PAASDTPSLT
+48 
-58 SGKSKK
+58 SG
-64 SKKGAAPVAAPL
+64 GEVPL
-76 TGGGG
+76 TGGTRTGSKSTAATLTSGG
-81 SDAIDRGD
+81 GAEAIDRGD
-89 KFYAR
+89 KFYAA
-94 NDFYM
+94 NSFFL

-105 KAIEDQ
+105 KAIEDA
-111 SSDELS
+111 STDELS

-129 YKLHFYSSAISYFD
+129 YKLHFYSAAISYFD
-143 RIVQKGQSHP
+143 RIVQKGAAHP

-191 LAAVR
+191 LSTVR
-196 DELYFLLGKFNY
+196 DELYFLLGKYNY

-219 FNMVNPKSPFY
+219 FNAVNPKSPFY

-242 REYNAKPAVEAFK
+242 REYHAKPAVEAFK

-261 EESSDPKVK
+261 EDSSDPKVK

-285 STGQFN
+285 STGQFV

-315 WANFMLKQQGYSK
+315 WANFMLKEAGYSK

-364 CLFDR
+364 CLYDR
-369 ASDAISEF
+369 ASDAMSEF
-377 EETVPTIQQG
+377 DETVPEIKKG
-387 LDELLKKTQG
+387 LDDLLKKNQ
-397 DNTQFFDAAVKIR
+397 DNAQFFDAAVKIR
-410 MGRSGLKP
+410 MGRSGMKSV
-418 IVERAARAVLTDR
+418 VERAARAVLTDR

-443 DKEMSAHEKADPA
+443 DKELSQHDKADVA
-456 WKGTAVANNI
+456 WKDTAVANNI

-477 VNEAGEMAR
+477 VNEAGDLAR
-486 KRVERLVG
+486 KRIERLVA
-494 EFAALH
+494 ELSALII
-500 TRVIK
+500 RVTK

-510 LEGEKRQEEDDLRS
+510 LEGEKRQEEQDMRDEQARDHS
-524 ESVKERKVRPQE
+524 HKAREIVT
-536 LGKINVDD
+536 ITVDD

-565 KLMNKCGRTGAPEGA
+565 RLANKCGRVQIPQGAPDPTA
-580 PTGEPAGETGGD
+580 PPIEEEPLPE
-592 NKGGGESTAPDTT
+592 GGGETAPADNSNIEDSS
-605 PSTAPGAPS
+605 PAAPS
-614 PGAGDGTEPTTAP
+614 DDGMGPTP
-627 GSSTE
+627 PSTE
-632 MSPE
+632 MTGAAGE

>member
-7 CALFLVFAVTMAV
+7 CALFLVFAVAMAV
-20 ATDAYAKKKPKAS
+20 APDVLAKKKKRRSLEGMPA
-33 QGAEPDSTSAPASSS
+33 GESAGV
-48 PAASDTPSLT
+48 
-58 SGKSKK
+58 GKD
-64 SKKGAAPVAAPL
+64 GTRL

-81 SDAIDRGD
+81 GDSVDRGD

-94 NDFYM
+94 NEFYL

-111 SSDELS
+111 AGEELS
-117 RQTAEFKMGKTL
+117 RQVAEFKMGKTL
-129 YKLHFYSSAISYFD
+129 YKLHFHSAAISYFD
-143 RIVQKGQSHP
+143 RIVQKGPSHP

-191 LAAVR
+191 LSAVR
-196 DELYFLLGKFNY
+196 DELYFLLGKYNY
-208 QKNKFKEAVEL
+208 QKNSFKQAVEL
-219 FNMVNPKSPFY
+219 FNMVNPKSRFY

-242 REYNAKPAVEAFK
+242 REYNARPAVEAFK

-261 EESSDPKVK
+261 EESSDPKVR

-285 STGQFN
+285 STGQFV

-315 WANFMLKQQGYSK
+315 WANFMLKQAGYSK

-364 CLFDR
+364 CLYDR
-369 ASDAISEF
+369 ASDTIDEF
-377 EETVPTIQQG
+377 KENVPKIREG
-387 LDELLKKTQG
+387 LDKMLKSSP
-397 DNTQFFDAAVKIR
+397 DNAQFFDAAAKVR
-410 MGRSGLKP
+410 MGRSGLP
-418 IVERAARAVLTDR
+418 SVVERAGRAVLTDR

-443 DKEMSAHEKADPA
+443 DKELAQYEKADVA
-456 WKGTAVANNI
+456 WRSTAVANNVAA
-466 FSDIGV
+466 DLGV
-472 SRALM
+472 NRALM
-477 VNEAGEMAR
+477 VNEAGELAR
-486 KRVERLVG
+486 KRIERLVA
-494 EFAALH
+494 ELTALE

-505 IKFEI
+505 IQYEI
-510 LEGEKRQEEDDLRS
+510 LEGEKRQEEEDMRS
-524 ESVKERKVRPQE
+524 ETPQDRAQRAQE
-536 LGKINVDD
+536 LYKINIDD

-551 TGEYWRDELGYYRY
+551 VGEYWRDELGYYRY
-565 KLMNKCGRTGAPEGA
+565 KLLNKCGRAGQPDGAPVPEAASPEEAETGEGEA
-580 PTGEPAGETGGD
+580 GAGEPATAAPAATPPATEQGT
-592 NKGGGESTAPDTT
+592 TPAPDD
-605 PSTAPGAPS
+605 TAVPQ
-614 PGAGDGTEPTTAP
+614 GTE
-627 GSSTE
+627 
-632 MSPE
+632 

>member
-1 MSREKG
+1 MSRKRG
-7 CALFLVFAVTMAV
+7 CALFLVFAFTMAV
-20 ATDAYAKKKPKAS
+20 APDAMARRKKRSSGSQEGTPELTGGSKGKAK
-33 QGAEPDSTSAPASSS
+33 
-48 PAASDTPSLT
+48 SD
-58 SGKSKK
+58 
-64 SKKGAAPVAAPL
+64 AAPL

-81 SDAIDRGD
+81 SEAVERGD
-89 KFYAR
+89 KFYGT
-94 NDFYM
+94 NSYYM

-105 KAIEDQ
+105 KAIEDA
-111 SSDELS
+111 SSDDLS

-129 YKLHFYSSAISYFD
+129 YKLHFYSAAISYFD
-143 RIVQKGQSHP
+143 RIVQKGASHP

-167 DVPDSAGVLEK
+167 EVPDSAGVLEK

-184 SELENPQ
+184 AELENPQ
-191 LAAVR
+191 LSAVR
-196 DELYFLLGKFNY
+196 DELYFLLGKYNY
-208 QKNKFKEAVEL
+208 QKNKFKEAIEL
-219 FNMVNPKSPFY
+219 FNMVNPKSPFF
-230 VQAKL
+230 VQGKL
-235 FEGATHV
+235 FEGATYV
-242 REYNAKPAVEAFK
+242 RQYEARPAVEAFK

-261 EESSDPKVK
+261 EESSDPKVR

-285 STGQFN
+285 STGQFV

-315 WANFMLKQQGYSK
+315 WANFMLKQVGYSK

-364 CLFDR
+364 CLYDR
-369 ASDAISEF
+369 ATDAIAEF
-377 EETVPTIQQG
+377 EETVPMVKKG
-387 LDELLKKTQG
+387 LDELLKKNT
-397 DNTQFFDAAVKIR
+397 DNAQFFDAAVKIR
-410 MGRSGLKP
+410 MGRSGMKS

-443 DKEMSAHEKADPA
+443 DKELAQHDKADVA
-456 WKGTAVANNI
+456 WKSTAVANNI

-472 SRALM
+472 NRALM
-477 VNEAGEMAR
+477 VNEAGELAR
-486 KRVERLVG
+486 KRIERLVG

-510 LEGEKRQEEDDLRS
+510 LEGEKRQEEENLRDEEIKS
-524 ESVKERKVRPQE
+524 RDRKAREIVT
-536 LGKINVDD
+536 ITVDD

-565 KLMNKCGRTGAPEGA
+565 KLVNKCGRSQQPEGA
-580 PTGEPAGETGGD
+580 PEPNVTPEPGTETETGTPPAEG
-592 NKGGGESTAPDTT
+592 TTTT
-605 PSTAPGAPS
+605 PGTETATPPT
-614 PGAGDGTEPTTAP
+614 PEMGTEPAAQ
-627 GSSTE
+627 
-632 MSPE
+632 

>member
-1 MSREKG
+1 
-7 CALFLVFAVTMAV
+7 MAV
-20 ATDAYAKKKPKAS
+20 ATDANAQKKKKKRDQS
-33 QGAEPDSTSAPASSS
+33 NPASESS
-48 PAASDTPSLT
+48 PG
-58 SGKSKK
+58 SGKGK
-64 SKKGAAPVAAPL
+64 SGGAAAAL
-76 TGGGG
+76 SGGGG
-81 SDAIDRGD
+81 TESIDRGD
-89 KFYAR
+89 KFYGS
-94 NDFYM
+94 NSYYM

-105 KAIEDQ
+105 KAIEEQ
-111 SSDELS
+111 GGDEGS
-117 RQTAEFKMGKTL
+117 RQAAEFKMGKTL
-129 YKLHFYSSAISYFD
+129 YKLHFYSAAISYFD
-143 RIVQKGQSHP
+143 RIVQKGASHP

-184 SELENPQ
+184 TELENPQ
-191 LAAVR
+191 LSAVR

-208 QKNKFKEAVEL
+208 TKNKFKEAVEL

-261 EESSDPKVK
+261 EESSDPKVR

-285 STGQFN
+285 STGQFV

-315 WANFMLKQQGYSK
+315 WANFMLKQAGYSK

-369 ASDAISEF
+369 ASDAMNEF
-377 EETVPTIQQG
+377 DESVPDIRKG
-387 LDELLKKTQG
+387 LDDLLKKNN
-397 DNTQFFDAAVKIR
+397 DNAMFFDAAVKIR
-410 MGRSGLKP
+410 MGRSGMKA

-443 DKEMSAHEKADPA
+443 DKELAAHDKADVA
-456 WKGTAVANNI
+456 WKSTAVANNI

-472 SRALM
+472 NRALM

-486 KRVERLVG
+486 KRIERLVG
-494 EFAALH
+494 EFAAL
-500 TRVIK
+500 TVRVTK
-505 IKFEI
+505 IKYEI
-510 LEGEKRQEEDDLRS
+510 LEGEKRFEEEDLRN
-524 ESVKERKVRPQE
+524 ENQKDRNRKGKEIVT
-536 LGKINVDD
+536 INVDD

-565 KLMNKCGRTGAPEGA
+565 KLANKCGQRGTPETAPENMPSTEGAGEGGEGAQQPATPPGQGAAA
-580 PTGEPAGETGGD
+580 PT
-592 NKGGGESTAPDTT
+592 DTT
-605 PSTAPGAPS
+605 G
-614 PGAGDGTEPTTAP
+614 E
-627 GSSTE
+627 
-632 MSPE
+632 

>member
-20 ATDAYAKKKPKAS
+20 APDASAQKKKKTRSP
-33 QGAEPDSTSAPASSS
+33 SSE
-48 PAASDTPSLT
+48 T
-58 SGKSKK
+58 SGSG
-64 SKKGAAPVAAPL
+64 KGRGGDAAGL
-76 TGGGG
+76 SGGGG
-81 SDAIDRGD
+81 GDSIDRGD
-89 KFYAR
+89 KFYSR

-111 SSDELS
+111 AGDELS
-117 RQTAEFKMGKTL
+117 KQVSEFKMGKTL
-129 YKLHFYSSAISYFD
+129 YKLHFYSAAISYFD
-143 RIVQKGQSHP
+143 RIVQKGSSHP

-208 QKNKFKEAVEL
+208 SKNKFKESVEL
-219 FNMVNPKSPFY
+219 FNSVNPKSPFY

-242 REYNAKPAVEAFK
+242 REFNAKPAVEAFK

-261 EESSDPKVK
+261 EESSDPKVR

-285 STGQFN
+285 STGQFV

-315 WANFMLKQQGYSK
+315 WANFMLKQAGYSK

-369 ASDAISEF
+369 ATDSIAEF
-377 EETVPTIQQG
+377 DETVPDIKKG
-387 LDELLKKTQG
+387 LSDLLKKNQ
-397 DNTQFFDAAVKIR
+397 DNAQFFDAAVKIR
-410 MGRSGLKP
+410 MGKSGMKAV
-418 IVERAARAVLTDR
+418 VERAARAVLTDR
-431 SLAKRFEYVREL
+431 SLAKRFEYVKEL
-443 DKEMSAHEKADPA
+443 DKELTQHDKADVA
-456 WKGTAVANNI
+456 WKSTAVANNI

-472 SRALM
+472 NRALM
-477 VNEAGEMAR
+477 VNEAGDLAR
-486 KRVERLVG
+486 KRIERLVNELAG
-494 EFAALH
+494 LIG
-500 TRVIK
+500 RVIK
-505 IKFEI
+505 IKYEI
-510 LEGEKRQEEDDLRS
+510 LEGEKRQEEVDMKEEKFSDRTRKARDL
-524 ESVKERKVRPQE
+524 VT
-536 LGKINVDD
+536 INVDD

-565 KLMNKCGRTGAPEGA
+565 KLSNKCGRTNIPEGA
-580 PTGEPAGETGGD
+580 PEEAAKPQGEGEAVAP
-592 NKGGGESTAPDTT
+592 GGEGGT
-605 PSTAPGAPS
+605 
-614 PGAGDGTEPTTAP
+614 GTEATPPATP
-627 GSSTE
+627 PEGGSST
-632 MSPE
+632 PEPSAEPAQ